1 MIIKT
6 YFIAII
12 KTNLIAMIKTNL
24 IAIIKTN
31 LILTWTLDCMLAVVG
46 SQENCKTAQYMMQI
60 KIKEKMQKGN
70 AQRYVR

>member
-1 MIIKT
+1 MH
-6 YFIAII
+6 A
-12 KTNLIAMIKTNL
+12 
-24 IAIIKTN
+24 
-31 LILTWTLDCMLAVVG
+31 VG